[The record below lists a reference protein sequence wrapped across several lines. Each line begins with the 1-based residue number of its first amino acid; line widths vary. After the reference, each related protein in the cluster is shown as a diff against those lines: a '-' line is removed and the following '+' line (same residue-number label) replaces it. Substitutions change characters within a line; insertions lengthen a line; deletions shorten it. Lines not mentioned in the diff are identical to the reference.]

1 MNPSTSNPHFLG
13 LRTVLYHAPDLE
25 KAKQWYAQVLGAP
38 PYFDQPFY
46 VGFSVGG
53 YELGLDPNSTASVAG
68 GAVAYWGVTDA
79 RAAFDRL
86 ISLGA
91 TARSDVQEVGEGIR
105 VASVLDPFGNVFGI
119 IENPHFALPSE

>member
-1 MNPSTSNPHFLG
+1 
-13 LRTVLYHAPDLE
+13 
-25 KAKQWYAQVLGAP
+25 KQWYAQVLGEP

-46 VGFSVGG
+46 VGFSIGG
-53 YELGLDPNSTASVAG
+53 YELGLDPNSTASGAG
-68 GAVAYWGVTDA
+68 GSVAYWGVKDA

-91 TARSDVQEVGEGIR
+91 TAKSDVQDVGEGIR

-119 IENPHFALPSE
+119 IENPNFALPSE

>member
-1 MNPSTSNPHFLG
+1 MNSTTSNSHFLG

-46 VGFSVGG
+46 VGFNVGG
-53 YELGLDPNSTASVAG
+53 YELGLDPNSTANGAG
-68 GAVAYWGVTDA
+68 GSIAYWGVADA

-91 TARSDVQEVGEGIR
+91 TAKSDVQDVGEGKT
-105 VASVLDPFGNVFGI
+105 LVFAGSRGAAV
-119 IENPHFALPSE
+119 F